1 MKDKSN
7 VTYDAPS
14 LGSTYLDPSVQ
25 CSDSSV
31 SSSSSIT
38 PSSGYSSYDI
48 LDQDSNDDIQSCHD
62 SHQAKNRASKEAVSD
77 SRSKSVPIISRKTNT
92 QDYTTQIKPASHHS
106 CSSSTQASVSTPW
119 YSGREART
127 FREERDG
134 SCNREKEP
142 SIIRNKN
149 RITVHSVQE
158 DSILS
163 TEKTPT
169 KILKNIYNV
178 FIYSA
183 K

>member
-38 PSSGYSSYDI
+38 PSSGYSSYDM

-92 QDYTTQIKPASHHS
+92 QDYTTTTR
-106 CSSSTQASVSTPW
+106 SSPGKSKLQLLYSVICVITQAGKQEHPERREKAVATERRNQASV
-119 YSGREART
+119 
-127 FREERDG
+127 
-134 SCNREKEP
+134 
-142 SIIRNKN
+142 
-149 RITVHSVQE
+149 
-158 DSILS
+158 
-163 TEKTPT
+163 
-169 KILKNIYNV
+169 KIKMIQWCIM
-178 FIYSA
+178 FE
-183 K
+183 